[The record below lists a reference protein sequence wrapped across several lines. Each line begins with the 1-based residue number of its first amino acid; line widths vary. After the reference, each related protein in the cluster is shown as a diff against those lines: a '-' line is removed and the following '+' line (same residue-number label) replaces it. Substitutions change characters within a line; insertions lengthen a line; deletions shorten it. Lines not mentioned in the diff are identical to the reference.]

1 MKYLLRLLVLV
12 LLCSCSKE
20 AIDTADAPE
29 ADRTPSYKISIDSLK
44 RQAVGLGAT
53 FGDAA
58 TKGRTVRAGEA
69 IRLNSI
75 LSTKGITRG
84 IVDNPTDPTAYVVN
98 FEDEAGF
105 AILVDDRRLDNNV
118 LAYSESGS
126 VTSATDN
133 QGLLLF
139 MEDANSYMGLL
150 ADNLRYVDYVVEE
163 MPEYPYNTHKPRRD
177 GDPYDWGTDQG
188 VKFVWR
194 GVVREM
200 AKFTPLL
207 PVLWGQFAPY
217 YMALPVGDGQF
228 YPTGCVNTAVA
239 MLMSYYRWPEH
250 TDDAGIRYSVN
261 WSSALSGD
269 IVGGN
274 IHHLISDIGHAM
286 GTTYSLAG
294 SNTGTSKVAP
304 LLRSRG
310 YNSGNP
316 VAFDAKIARSELEN
330 KRPIFARG
338 ETKGAPSGHFWVI
351 DGYIAKY
358 ASLLVTDYLTYDNST
373 RKVIQ
378 VGQRISGVGSLLS
391 SPTIY
396 WHCNWG
402 WTGKNNGYF
411 ADFKTGQA
419 YQFDYGD
426 NDKNKHDYTYEKRMI
441 YNIKPL

>member
-1 MKYLLRLLVLV
+1 MKHLLRLLVLV

-20 AIDTADAPE
+20 VIDTADAPE

-84 IVDNPTDPTAYVVN
+84 IVDNPADPTAYVVN

-133 QGLLLF
+133 PGLLLF

-163 MPEYPYNTHKPRRD
+163 MPDYPYNTHKPRRD

-194 GVVREM
+194 CPNPTTPIRYY
-200 AKFTPLL
+200 PLL
-207 PVLWGQFAPY
+207 KVNWGQLYPY
-217 YMALPVGDGQF
+217 NQACPIINGRYTPA
-228 YPTGCVNTAVA
+228 GCVATAAV
-239 MLMSYYRWPEH
+239 MIMSHYQWPQTT
-250 TDDAGIRYSVN
+250 TDNGQRYTIN
-261 WSSALSGD
+261 WDKAISGD
-269 IVGGN
+269 IIGAN
-274 IHHLISDIGHAM
+274 IHHLMHEVGVDLEMKYTLEGSRADFIDVPPMLRRKGYTSSELSDSSAYKIIDEITAGRPVYAYGVNLQNKGHA
-286 GTTYSLAG
+286 
-294 SNTGTSKVAP
+294 
-304 LLRSRG
+304 
-310 YNSGNP
+310 
-316 VAFDAKIARSELEN
+316 
-330 KRPIFARG
+330 
-338 ETKGAPSGHFWVI
+338 WVI
-351 DGYIAKY
+351 DGYVSKFHNIQ
-358 ASLLVTDYLTYDNST
+358 VTDYLSWDNST
-373 RKVIQ
+373 RKVTQI
-378 VGQRISGVGSLLS
+378 GQRVSANNSI
-391 SPTIY
+391 PIIAQDHY

-402 WTGKNNGYF
+402 WSGQNNGYF
-411 ADFKTGQA
+411 IDFKTNVGN
-419 YQFDYGD
+419 FDSNNNPNEHYFHSYGG
-426 NDKNKHDYTYEKRMI
+426 MI
-441 YNIKPL
+441 YNIKH

>member
-1 MKYLLRLLVLV
+1 MKHLLRLLVLA

-20 AIDTADAPE
+20 VIDTADAPE
-29 ADRTPSYKISIDSLK
+29 EDRTPSYKISIDSLK

-84 IVDNPTDPTAYVVN
+84 IVDNPADPTAYVVN

-105 AILVDDRRLDNNV
+105 AILVDDRRIDNNV

-133 QGLLLF
+133 PGLLMF

-194 GVVREM
+194 CPNPTTPIRYY
-200 AKFTPLL
+200 PLL
-207 PVLWGQFAPY
+207 KVNWDQGSPY
-217 YMALPVGDGQF
+217 NEACPTIGDKHCL
-228 YPTGCVNTAVA
+228 TGCVATAAV
-239 MLMSYYRWPEH
+239 MIMSHHRWPQTT
-250 TDDAGIRYSVN
+250 TDNGQRYTIN
-261 WSSALSGD
+261 WDKAISGD
-269 IVGGN
+269 IIGAN
-274 IHHLISDIGHAM
+274 IHHLMHEVGVDMNMNYGLTSSGSYPSYVPGMLRNKGYTSGSTADSSAYKIIEEITAGRPVYAYGVTSSDAAH
-286 GTTYSLAG
+286 T
-294 SNTGTSKVAP
+294 
-304 LLRSRG
+304 
-310 YNSGNP
+310 
-316 VAFDAKIARSELEN
+316 
-330 KRPIFARG
+330 
-338 ETKGAPSGHFWVI
+338 WVI
-351 DGYIAKY
+351 DGYVSKFHNIQ
-358 ASLLVTDYLTYDNST
+358 VTDYLSWDNST
-373 RKVIQ
+373 RKVTQI
-378 VGQRISGVGSLLS
+378 GQRVKADNSIPILK
-391 SPTIY
+391 TQY

-402 WTGKNNGYF
+402 WYGYNNGYF
-411 ADFKTGQA
+411 IDFNTAAGN
-419 YQFDYGD
+419 FDSD
-426 NDKNKHDYTYEKRMI
+426 INPNKYHFNNSIGMI